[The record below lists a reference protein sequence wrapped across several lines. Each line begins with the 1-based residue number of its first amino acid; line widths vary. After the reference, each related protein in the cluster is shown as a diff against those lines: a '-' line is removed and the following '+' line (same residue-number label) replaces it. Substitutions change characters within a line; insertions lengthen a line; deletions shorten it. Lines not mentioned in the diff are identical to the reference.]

1 MAIVKIHN
9 SPTRFWPIMQ
19 TNETPKDRETSGS
32 WKWKAEK
39 LAEKKLF
46 PTKVRE
52 TWRDMND
59 LNRKGGKK

>member
-1 MAIVKIHN
+1 
-9 SPTRFWPIMQ
+9 MQ

-59 LNRKGGKK
+59 LNRKGLGERNEF